1 MSLSLSLISLSLINM
16 YIQKETKGTLMNLK
30 KPEEELGEAEPVE
43 FEKDWYSLSLSLFSV

>member
-1 MSLSLSLISLSLINM
+1 
-16 YIQKETKGTLMNLK
+16 MNLK